1 MEDSARTDQLP
12 LPDPGSSVEERG
24 DTIVSLNETSAV
36 GGSGIGEGIKLL
48 EPNNMVMGSTGS
60 GVLIG
65 GHLRQGS
72 VSVLRP
78 EQSYRVSKD
87 GTKSVMMPVI
97 HETSADA
104 TTGTSDHNRLSFL
117 PSGHKTSFRVKKWR
131 ESFRKSSPQF

>member
-1 MEDSARTDQLP
+1 MLFRS
-12 LPDPGSSVEERG
+12 
-24 DTIVSLNETSAV
+24 V

-65 GHLRQGS
+65 SHLRQGS

-97 HETSADA
+97 YETPSAD
-104 TTGTSDHNRLSFL
+104 TSSDHNRLSFL
-117 PSGHKTSFRVKKWR
+117 PSSHKTSFRVKKWR